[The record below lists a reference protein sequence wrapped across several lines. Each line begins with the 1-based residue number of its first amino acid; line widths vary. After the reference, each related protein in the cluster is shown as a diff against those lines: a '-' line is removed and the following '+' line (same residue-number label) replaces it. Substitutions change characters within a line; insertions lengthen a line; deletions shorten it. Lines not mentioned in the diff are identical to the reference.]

1 MLYPINLD
9 IENIKITIIGGGKV
23 AYRKATNFLDFGKK
37 VTVISKEF
45 VCEFDE
51 IKDKI
56 EMICDEYKEKY
67 IDNPHAA

>member
-56 EMICDEYKEKY
+56 EMI
-67 IDNPHAA
+67 